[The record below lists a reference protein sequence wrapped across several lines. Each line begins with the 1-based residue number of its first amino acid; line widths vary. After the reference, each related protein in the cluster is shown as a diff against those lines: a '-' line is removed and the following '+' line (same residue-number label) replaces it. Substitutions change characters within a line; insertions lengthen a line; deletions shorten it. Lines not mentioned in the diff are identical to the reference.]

1 MKVYII
7 GFIIVFLLACSV
19 IMLVRKKSNKQTQIT
34 SDVNVNV
41 DVNNSVAVKN
51 STMAK
56 QALKRMLSGNQEP
69 MPYGINEKDKLY

>member
-7 GFIIVFLLACSV
+7 GFIIVFLLACSI
-19 IMLVRKKSNKQTQIT
+19 IMLVRKKSNDQKRIT
-34 SDVNVNV
+34 SEVNVNV
-41 DVNNSVAVKN
+41 DVNNSVAIKN

-56 QALKRMLSGNQEP
+56 QALKRMLSGNREP